1 MGMSIIT
8 NIPSLMAQYNLNNT
22 NIALNKSIS
31 RLSSGSKINTAQD
44 DPAGLAIS
52 EKLKAQVTGLNASN
66 RNASDGVSALQ
77 VAEGGM
83 TEIGN
88 ILIRMKELALQA
100 SNETLSTNDR
110 NFLNTEFQQLKSEIA
125 RISIST
131 KFNGNA
137 LLSGAYSAGG
147 TQNGLLLQVGL
158 DNVDADHMTV
168 FISNLGLTAL
178 GSVGDQVLTN
188 MTIALSAGRARSMLQ
203 YIDEAINDVSRA
215 RSEVGSQ
222 LARLSST
229 IRNLSINTQNLTAA
243 NSRIRDVDVA
253 QETADLT
260 KNQILLQA
268 GVSVLAQANQGPQV
282 ALSLI

>member
-1 MGMSIIT
+1 MGMSIVT
-8 NIPSLMAQYNLNNT
+8 NIPSLIAQYNLSNT

-52 EKLKAQVTGLNASN
+52 EKLKSQITGLNASN

-88 ILIRMKELALQA
+88 ILIRMKELALQD
-100 SNETLSTNDR
+100 SNETLSSNDR

-137 LLSGAYSAGG
+137 LLSGAYSTGG
-147 TQNGLLLQVGL
+147 TQNRLLLQVGL

-178 GSVGDQVLTN
+178 GSIGEQVLTN
-188 MTIALSAGRARSMLQ
+188 MTIALSAGRALINVTILQ
-203 YIDEAINDVSRA
+203 YIDKAINDVSRA

-222 LARLSST
+222 LTRLSST
-229 IRNLSINTQNLTAA
+229 IRNLSINTENLTAA
-243 NSRIRDVDVA
+243 NSRIQDVDVA

-260 KNQILLQA
+260 KIKYFYRQ
-268 GVSVLAQANQGPQV
+268 VLV
-282 ALSLI
+282 F